1 MDLIFNIISYIPYV
15 FGAFLVAG
23 LLYYFVER
31 LIDYIKNFEGNI
43 LKRVLLY
50 LVIYLSLML
59 LTPFVDK
66 YLVFL
71 SQFNFLVT
79 LILLLLTIF
88 TVVFVLTWIAFRGF
102 KVKD

>member
-1 MDLIFNIISYIPYV
+1 MDLIFNIISYIPYI

-23 LLYYFVER
+23 FLYYFVER

-59 LTPFVDK
+59 LTPFVNE

-79 LILLLLTIF
+79 LILYLLTIF
-88 TVVFVLTWIAFRGF
+88 TVVFVLIWIFFRGF

>member
-1 MDLIFNIISYIPYV
+1 MDLIFNIISYIPYI

-50 LVIYLSLML
+50 LVTYLSLML

-88 TVVFVLTWIAFRGF
+88 TVGVVLMWIVFRGF